1 LPKIEFETKHEIE
14 LQEPPRY
21 KVLLL
26 NDNYSTMEFVVE
38 VLIKVFH
45 KSIIE
50 SEKIMLDVHRNGK
63 GVCGI
68 YSHEIAHMK
77 VYEVKTMARNSGFPL
92 LATMEEI

>member
-77 VYEVKTMARNSGFPL
+77 VYEVKTMARNAGFPL

>member
-1 LPKIEFETKHEIE
+1 MPKIEFETKHEIE

-77 VYEVKTMARNSGFPL
+77 VYEVKTMARNAGFPL

>member
-1 LPKIEFETKHEIE
+1 LPKIEFETKHEVD
-14 LQEPPRY
+14 LQEPPQY

-26 NDNYSTMEFVVE
+26 NDNYSTMEFVIE

-45 KSIIE
+45 KSLKDA
-50 SEKIMLDVHRNGK
+50 EKIMLDVHNNGK
-63 GVCGI
+63 GLCGI

-77 VYEVKTMARNSGFPL
+77 VYQVKSLARASGFPL